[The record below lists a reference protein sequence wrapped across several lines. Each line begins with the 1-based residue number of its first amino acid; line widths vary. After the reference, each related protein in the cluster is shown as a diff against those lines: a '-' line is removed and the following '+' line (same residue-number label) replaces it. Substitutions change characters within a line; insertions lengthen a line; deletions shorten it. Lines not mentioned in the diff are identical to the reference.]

1 MYTHMIDEDK
11 LAMAKCS
18 YWTEKLHS
26 HSLHNYFYKEKKNIY
41 ITKKTHKTVLLYSIY
56 YKISIVYL

>member
-1 MYTHMIDEDK
+1 MIDEDK

-26 HSLHNYFYKEKKNIY
+26 HSLHNYFYKEIY
-41 ITKKTHKTVLLYSIY
+41 IYIYYKTPPHKTVLLYSIY

>member
-26 HSLHNYFYKEKKNIY
+26 HSLHNYFYKENIYIY
-41 ITKKTHKTVLLYSIY
+41 ITKNPP
-56 YKISIVYL
+56 

>member
-26 HSLHNYFYKEKKNIY
+26 HSLHNYFYKEKKIY
-41 ITKKTHKTVLLYSIY
+41 IY
-56 YKISIVYL
+56 YKKPPIKLFYYTLFITRSP